1 MTVVVPN
8 GRTSEAKLAGESI
21 GLSMCTFESMR
32 LGRSTA
38 PFASKVSFFGFRTEP
53 VDEAVFN
60 KYCLRIERS
69 REDVEHAG
77 VENGKVMD
85 LRLRALLG
93 VLYENFWMQSF

>member
-38 PFASKVSFFGFRTEP
+38 PFASKVSFAGSE
-53 VDEAVFN
+53 EAVFN

-69 REDVEHAG
+69 REDVEFAG

>member
-1 MTVVVPN
+1 
-8 GRTSEAKLAGESI
+8 
-21 GLSMCTFESMR
+21 MCTFESMR

-38 PFASKVSFFGFRTEP
+38 PFASKVSFAGSEP
-53 VDEAVFN
+53 NPDEAVFN

>member
-1 MTVVVPN
+1 MHVRVDEV
-8 GRTSEAKLAGESI
+8 RQKHSAL
-21 GLSMCTFESMR
+21 CFES
-32 LGRSTA
+32 
-38 PFASKVSFFGFRTEP
+38 FFCGFRTEP

-85 LRLRALLG
+85 LRKLFKTPIFERWGKQFCL
-93 VLYENFWMQSF
+93 N

>member
-1 MTVVVPN
+1 MRRSWRGEHRALDVHVRVD
-8 GRTSEAKLAGESI
+8 EARQKHSAL
-21 GLSMCTFESMR
+21 CFD
-32 LGRSTA
+32 
-38 PFASKVSFFGFRTEP
+38 SFFCGFRTEP

>member
-21 GLSMCTFESMR
+21 GLSMCTFESDEAR
-32 LGRSTA
+32 QKHSALC
-38 PFASKVSFFGFRTEP
+38 FESFFCGFRTEP

-69 REDVEHAG
+69 REDVERAG

>member
-1 MTVVVPN
+1 MHVRVD
-8 GRTSEAKLAGESI
+8 EARQKHSAL
-21 GLSMCTFESMR
+21 CFES
-32 LGRSTA
+32 
-38 PFASKVSFFGFRTEP
+38 FFCGVRTEP
-53 VDEAVFN
+53 VDEADFN

>member
-32 LGRSTA
+32 LGRIS
-38 PFASKVSFFGFRTEP
+38 FESFFCGFRTEP

>member
-1 MTVVVPN
+1 
-8 GRTSEAKLAGESI
+8 
-21 GLSMCTFESMR
+21 
-32 LGRSTA
+32 
-38 PFASKVSFFGFRTEP
+38 

-93 VLYENFWMQSF
+93 VLYANFWMQSF